1 MNLWKEWRIWLL
13 IFIVL
18 GSIAAISPNP
28 WAKGVVVKYVDENS
42 PFYGEI
48 MPGES
53 ITTINEV
60 KINSVNDM
68 AQFENYTGMVRIFHN
83 GKLTLKEVQNGLG
96 LEVENAGISKLKLG
110 MDLVGG
116 TRVLLAPEYEENTTE
131 KEKELLMKQVISTLQ
146 TRTNVYGLKEIKFQ
160 TVKDVNGN
168 NYIQIEVAGASKK
181 EIDDL
186 LGKQGKFEAYVPRVI
201 KFENNSGKLELENK
215 TYNILRE
222 DNKIK
227 IGNSFYEVNDT
238 LTIGDIDFKVWNITN
253 DTVILAGKV
262 FESQDIKYVYFDPQ
276 HSYIRKYGNGWEF
289 LFQILISNEG
299 AKRFAEITQDI
310 PVVVDSNTG
319 ERYLEESIYLFLD
332 GKPASSLRISASLAG
347 QAYSTPQISGGGKT
361 EEEAVHEERRL
372 QSILRSGAL
381 PVKLKVV
388 KVDSISPSLGS
399 HFLKG
404 VFIAGLGAIIAVGIV
419 VSLRYRNWKIVVPI
433 IITCVSEVIIIL
445 GFASVINWT
454 IDLSAIAGIVAS
466 VGTGVDDQIIITD
479 ETSLEKRREYSM
491 KEKIKR
497 AFFII
502 FGTAS
507 TTIAAMLPLM
517 IIGIGVM
524 RGFAITTTIGVL
536 VGIFI
541 TRPAYA
547 KIIEK
552 LKIV

>member
-68 AQFENYTGMVRIFHN
+68 VQFENYTGMVRIFHN

-131 KEKELLMKQVISTLQ
+131 KEKELLMEQVISTLQ

-160 TVKDVNGN
+160 TVKDINGN
-168 NYIQIEVAGASKK
+168 SYIQIEVAGASKK

-215 TYNILRE
+215 SYNILRE

-227 IGNSFYEVNDT
+227 IDNSFYEVNDT
-238 LTIGDIDFKVWNITN
+238 LTIGDIDFKIWNITN
-253 DTVILAGKV
+253 TTAVLAGKV
-262 FESQDIKYVYFDPQ
+262 FTSQDIKYVYFDPQ

-289 LFQILISNEG
+289 LFQILISDEG

-310 PVVVDSNTG
+310 PVVVDSKTG

-332 GKPASSLRISASLAG
+332 EKPASSLRISASLAG

-361 EEEAVHEERRL
+361 EEEAVDEERRL

-404 VFIAGLGAIIAVGIV
+404 VLIAGLGAIIAVGIV
-419 VSLRYRNWKIVVPI
+419 VSLRYRNWKIVIPI
-433 IITCVSEVIIIL
+433 IITSVSEVIIIL

>member
-68 AQFENYTGMVRIFHN
+68 VQFENYTGMVRIFHN

-289 LFQILISNEG
+289 LFQILISDEG
-299 AKRFAEITQDI
+299 AKKFAEITQDI
-310 PVVVDSNTG
+310 PVVVDSKTG

-332 GKPASSLRISASLAG
+332 EKPASSLRISASLAG

-404 VFIAGLGAIIAVGIV
+404 VLIAGLGAIIAVGIV
-419 VSLRYRNWKIVVPI
+419 VSLRYRNWKIVIPI
-433 IITCVSEVIIIL
+433 IITSVSEVIIIL